1 MRTRFT
7 IPLCALLLGLA
18 VAACGDNNP
27 TDGVDASTCTP
38 RNDNNACTNDIC
50 EGNVQVNKPVAAGTA
65 CTGGACN
72 ATGTCVQA
80 VCGDNIVQA
89 GEMCDDGNMTN
100 DDGCDDGTGGTCR
113 ATGCGNGVKTGTEAC
128 DDGNAVNSDGCD
140 NNCTVTACGNGVT
153 STDETCDDGNTA
165 ATDGCSATC
174 KTETGFACTAAVPS
188 VCTLLC
194 GNGVT
199 DTGETCDDSNRLNLD
214 GCSASCRI
222 EATEVEPNE
231 DGAISTGANAIDGN
245 DFDAGGIAIT
255 NATNQ
260 GVILASA
267 GSTARLAAIDP
278 AGDEDVFAIS
288 NDTANPVE
296 LRLDIWNRA
305 TGFGFGVPCGVS
317 IDTGL
322 ILRDAAGVLLDD
334 SDDRLTGNADRCSGL
349 GRILAP
355 GAVVY
360 AQVVSYDDDAV
371 ITSYGLS
378 VGLAPVV
385 CGDSRVVAGLE
396 ECDDGNTTAADGCDA
411 MCKIEGTAE
420 AEPNEDGTPST
431 GGSGIAGNDFDSAG
445 GVAVTNATNQGVR
458 DIAMGGRTWLAA
470 LTAAGDEDVFAI
482 TNGGVVPYEVVI
494 NVWETAQGVGN
505 PCRTID
511 SGLNIRDAAGAVL
524 ASNDDRNGSA
534 DRCSGITIVLPAG
547 ATRYLHVVEFGD
559 NAIVA
564 KYALEVVRREI
575 ACGDGRVVAGVEAC
589 DDGNTTAGDGCSATC
604 TIQAGYECQGQPSV
618 CALIPFAAQT
628 LACVDMTGSTVLL
641 ATGDDEVTPTAAL
654 PFSFNLYGT
663 TMTHFSASTN
673 GAVGLF
679 INAAG
684 TFSSAA
690 SNPNTVPS
698 ASTPNGYLAPFWDD
712 LELANTG
719 LRTLTSGAAGARI
732 FTIEWNA
739 SIFTVADSNIVVQ
752 LQFDEVGGGAE
763 FHYCSAVGTAARVGG
778 SSATIAAESANG
790 LKGHAIGINTT
801 VITPG
806 TSAFRWVFP

>member
-1 MRTRFT
+1 M
-7 IPLCALLLGLA
+7 LLGLA
-18 VAACGDNNP
+18 AAACGDDNP
-27 TDGVDASTCTP
+27 LNGVDASTCTP
-38 RNDNNACTNDIC
+38 RDDNNSCTTDLC
-50 EGNVQVNKPVAAGTA
+50 EANVQVNKPVVAGTA
-65 CTGGACN
+65 CTGGACD

-80 VCGDNIVQA
+80 VCGDGKVQA
-89 GEMCDDGNMTN
+89 GEMCDDGNKTN

-128 DDGNAVNSDGCD
+128 DDGNAVNADGCD

-174 KTETGFACTAAVPS
+174 KTETGYACTAAVPS
-188 VCTLLC
+188 VCTRLC

-199 DTGETCDDSNRLNLD
+199 DLGETCDDGNSINLD
-214 GCSASCRI
+214 GCSATCRI

-231 DGAISTGANAIDGN
+231 DGATSTGANAIEGN
-245 DFDAGGIAIT
+245 DFDAGSIAIT

-267 GSTARLAAIDP
+267 GSTARLAALDP

-305 TGFGFGVPCGVS
+305 TGFGFGVPCGSS

-322 ILRDAAGVLLDD
+322 LLRDAAGVLLAD
-334 SDDRLTGNADRCSGL
+334 SDDRNTLTDRCSGL

-360 AQVVSYDDDAV
+360 AQVVSFDDLDV
-371 ITSYGLS
+371 IASYGLV
-378 VGLAPVV
+378 VGLVPVT
-385 CGDSRVVAGLE
+385 CGDSRVVATFE
-396 ECDDGNTTAADGCDA
+396 ECDDGNTAAADGCDA

-420 AEPNEDGTPST
+420 AEPNEDGTPSI

-445 GVAVTNATNQGVR
+445 GVAVINATAQGVR

-482 TNGGVVPYEVVI
+482 TNGGVVPYEVAV
-494 NVWETAQGVGN
+494 NVWDPAEGVGN
-505 PCRTID
+505 RCTTID
-511 SGLNIRDAAGAVL
+511 TGLNVRNAAGVVL
-524 ASNDDRNGSA
+524 ASNDDKASNDNCSA
-534 DRCSGITIVLPAG
+534 VTFVIPAG
-547 ATRYLHVVEFGD
+547 ESRYLHVVEFGD
-559 NAIVA
+559 NAIIT

-575 ACGDGRVVAGVEAC
+575 ACGDGRVVAGVETC
-589 DDGNTTAGDGCSATC
+589 DDGNTTANDGCSATC
-604 TIQAGYECQGQPSV
+604 TVQAGYDCQGQPSV
-618 CALIPFAAQT
+618 CTPIPFASTT
-628 LACVDMTGSTVLL
+628 LACVNMTGSTVLL
-641 ATGDDEVTPTAAL
+641 ATGDDEVTPNAAL

-663 TMTHFSASTN
+663 TMTNFSVSTN
-673 GAVGLF
+673 GFVGLF
-679 INAAG
+679 IDAAG
-684 TFSSAA
+684 TIEASS
-690 SNPNTVPS
+690 SNATTVPNV
-698 ASTPNGYLAPFWDD
+698 STPNGYLAPFWED
-712 LELANTG
+712 LVLANTG

-739 SIFTVADSNIVVQ
+739 EIFNVPGSNVVVQ
-752 LQFDEVGGGAE
+752 LQFDEAAGGAE

-778 SSATIAAESANG
+778 SSATIAAENATG
-790 LKGHAIGINTT
+790 LIGHAIGINTA

>member
-1 MRTRFT
+1 MRTRFN
-7 IPLCALLLGLA
+7 ILLCAMVFGLA
-18 VAACGDNNP
+18 AAACGDDNATN
-27 TDGVDASTCTP
+27 GVDASTCTP
-38 RNDNNACTNDIC
+38 RNDNNSCTTDVCEND
-50 EGNVQVNKPVAAGTA
+50 VQVNKPVTAGTA
-65 CTGGACN
+65 CTGGACD
-72 ATGTCVQA
+72 AMGICVQA
-80 VCGDNIVQA
+80 VCGDGTVQA
-89 GEMCDDGNMTN
+89 GEMCDDGNQTN
-100 DDGCDDGTGGTCR
+100 NDGCDDGTGGTCR
-113 ATGCGNGVKTGTEAC
+113 ATGCGNGVKTGTEVC

-140 NNCTVTACGNGVT
+140 NNCTVTACGNGVI
-153 STDETCDDGNTA
+153 STGETCDDGNSA
-165 ATDGCSATC
+165 ATDGCSDAC
-174 KTETGFACTAAVPS
+174 KTEAGYACTAAVPS

-194 GNGVT
+194 GNGVM
-199 DTGETCDDSNRLNLD
+199 DTGETCDDSNRINLD
-214 GCSASCRI
+214 GCSATCRI
-222 EATEVEPNE
+222 ESTEVEPNE
-231 DGAISTGANAIDGN
+231 DGATATGASGIDGN

-255 NATNQ
+255 NATDQ

-288 NDTANPVE
+288 NDTANSVE

-305 TGFGFGVPCGVS
+305 TGFGFGVACGSS

-322 ILRDAAGVLLDD
+322 ILRDAAGVLLADN
-334 SDDRLTGNADRCSGL
+334 DDRAGGADRCSGL

-360 AQVVSYDDDAV
+360 AQVVSYDDIDV
-371 ITSYGLS
+371 IASYGLS
-378 VGLAPVV
+378 VGLAQVV

-396 ECDDGNTTAADGCDA
+396 ECDDGNTDAADGCDA

-445 GVAVTNATNQGVR
+445 GVAVVNATNQGVR

-494 NVWETAQGVGN
+494 NVWDPLEGVGN
-505 PCRTID
+505 PCNNID
-511 SGLNIRDAAGAVL
+511 TGLNVRNATGTVL
-524 ASNDDRNGSA
+524 ASNDDKATGDGCSA
-534 DRCSGITIVLPAG
+534 LTVVVPAG
-547 ATRYLHVVEFGD
+547 ESRYLHVVEFGD
-559 NAIVA
+559 NTIVA

-589 DDGNTTAGDGCSATC
+589 DDGNTTDSDGCAANC
-604 TIQAGYECQGQPSV
+604 TVQAGYECLGQPSV
-618 CALIPFAAQT
+618 CAPIPYASAT
-628 LACVDMTGSTVLL
+628 LACVDMTASSVLL
-641 ATGDDEVTPTAAL
+641 ATGDDSVTANAAL

-663 TMTHFSASTN
+663 TMTHFSVSTN
-673 GAVGLF
+673 GFVGLF
-679 INAAG
+679 IDAAG
-684 TFSSAA
+684 TITANSSNATA
-690 SNPNTVPS
+690 VPS
-698 ASTPNGYLAPFWDD
+698 ASAPNGYLAPFWDD
-712 LELANTG
+712 LVLANTG
-719 LRTLTSGAAGARI
+719 LRTLTTGAAGARV

-739 SIFTVADSNIVVQ
+739 ALYNVAGSNVVVQ
-752 LQFDEVGGGAE
+752 LQFDEAGGGAE

-778 SSATIAAESANG
+778 SGATIAAENATG
-790 LKGHAIGINTT
+790 AVGHVIGIDTA